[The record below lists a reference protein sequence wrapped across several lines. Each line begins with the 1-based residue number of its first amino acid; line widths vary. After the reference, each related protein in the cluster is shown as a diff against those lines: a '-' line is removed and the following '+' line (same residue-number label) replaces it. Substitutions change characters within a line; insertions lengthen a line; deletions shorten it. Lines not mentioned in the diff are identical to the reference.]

1 MVRTSTLKPAVPVAV
16 IYRPAGLAGS
26 SSLAKCQ
33 FHARGAGRGLPGHA
47 GQSVVLAGAALP
59 VLITGLDCE
68 QVRQEMTR
76 LSERI
81 NQLSGRLDKAAT
93 KDKTIGVV
101 GTILFSPALMAMI
114 MGLAGC
120 ASPARID
127 QLTADLLRVDQ
138 PMFGFNM
145 TVSATAGYL
154 IVEQATGNR

>member
-33 FHARGAGRGLPGHA
+33 FQPRGAGRGLPGHA

-76 LSERI
+76 LSGRV

-93 KDKTIGVV
+93 KDKTWYHS
-101 GTILFSPALMAMI
+101 FF
-114 MGLAGC
+114 
-120 ASPARID
+120 ARLD
-127 QLTADLLRVDQ
+127 GHDYG
-138 PMFGFNM
+138 FGRLCKPRAN
-145 TVSATAGYL
+145 
-154 IVEQATGNR
+154 

>member
-1 MVRTSTLKPAVPVAV
+1 
-16 IYRPAGLAGS
+16 
-26 SSLAKCQ
+26 
-33 FHARGAGRGLPGHA
+33 
-47 GQSVVLAGAALP
+47 
-59 VLITGLDCE
+59 
-68 QVRQEMTR
+68 MTR

-114 MGLAGC
+114 MALAGC

-138 PMFGFNM
+138 PMFGFDM
-145 TVSATAGYL
+145 TVSATVRYL
-154 IVEQATGNR
+154 IVEHATGNRQHATGKEIFPRNIPTSFTAKVSNAFVGAERLKLANEGAVRNNFAALIDEPTRMQLQVSLK